1 MFTRIF
7 LLMAGMLLYAT
18 VGMAQPSFSMPH
30 GLYDESITV
39 SITPLNAG
47 ADVYYTTDGSTPT
60 AESTHYTGPLTLTKT
75 TLLRAIEVTDG
86 QSSAIT
92 TASYIMV
99 SSVLSQPNNPE
110 GYPDTWG

>member
-7 LLMAGMLLYAT
+7 LLMAGMLLSAT

-60 AESTHYTGPLTLTKT
+60 MESTHYTGPLTLTKT
-75 TLLRAIEVTDG
+75 TLHHYCQLYHGVIGVEPAE
-86 QSSAIT
+86 
-92 TASYIMV
+92 
-99 SSVLSQPNNPE
+99 
-110 GYPDTWG
+110 